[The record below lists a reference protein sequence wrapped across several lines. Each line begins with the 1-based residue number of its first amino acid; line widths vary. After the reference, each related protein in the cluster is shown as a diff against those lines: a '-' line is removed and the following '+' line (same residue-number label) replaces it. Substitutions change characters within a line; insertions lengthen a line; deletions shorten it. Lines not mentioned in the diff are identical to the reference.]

1 MATRIQDSA
10 STAPQPFHAMP
21 PDAAADSLLSPNRL
35 FGLAREEPLV
45 EASPA
50 AEAAPVAPL
59 PSADGRALFL
69 DRCMDL
75 TIVSLCLFLLW
86 PVMLTAALLVLITSG
101 RPIFYSQARFGR
113 GGAVFGC
120 LKFRTMAVNADRLLA
135 ELLQSSPAINE
146 LWMRDRK
153 LPNDPRITWVGRFL
167 RRYSIDELPQ
177 LFNVVRGEMSIV
189 GPRPLATDE
198 VPLYA
203 DAFST
208 YCLVKPGITGP
219 WQVSGRNQVS
229 FAGRARLDCEYARTK
244 CVRQDL
250 RIILRTIPVVMRGTG
265 F

>member
-1 MATRIQDSA
+1 M
-10 STAPQPFHAMP
+10 
-21 PDAAADSLLSPNRL
+21 
-35 FGLAREEPLV
+35 
-45 EASPA
+45 
-50 AEAAPVAPL
+50 
-59 PSADGRALFL
+59 
-69 DRCMDL
+69 
-75 TIVSLCLFLLW
+75 
-86 PVMLTAALLVLITSG
+86 
-101 RPIFYSQARFGR
+101 
-113 GGAVFGC
+113 FGC

-219 WQVSGRNQVS
+219 GRSAAATRSRSPAGSARLRICTHQVVRAGSAHHPQDHSGRLARDRVLN
-229 FAGRARLDCEYARTK
+229 ARLASVEE
-244 CVRQDL
+244 
-250 RIILRTIPVVMRGTG
+250 PVAERSMAVEAA
-265 F
+265 